1 MWHHVITKE
10 SIMDQLTA
18 LIKQEIR
25 KQFKSVRKFTAYLGL
40 PYTTVSSALRNGIGG
55 TSYETVMKICRALGI
70 LINDDT
76 LSVLSRYHLLDRQG
90 AHTVRTVLEMEFA
103 RCAGKPFSTYFIENG
118 NGKPES

>member
-1 MWHHVITKE
+1 
-10 SIMDQLTA
+10 MDQLTA

-70 LINDDT
+70 AQGNYQDPVLINDDT